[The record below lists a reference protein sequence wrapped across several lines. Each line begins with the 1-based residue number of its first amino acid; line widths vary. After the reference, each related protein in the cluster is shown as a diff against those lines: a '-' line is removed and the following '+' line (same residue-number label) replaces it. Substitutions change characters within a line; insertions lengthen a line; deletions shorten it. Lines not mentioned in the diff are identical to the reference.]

1 MNQNKNIKLTQREIE
16 VLKLIQYGKTNSEI
30 AKEINVSTHTI
41 KANVTQ
47 ILNKLNVRHRVQ
59 AVVKA
64 IRENIIDIWLQILMW

>member
-1 MNQNKNIKLTQREIE
+1 M
-16 VLKLIQYGKTNSEI
+16 LKLIQYGKTNSEI

-64 IRENIIDIWLQILMW
+64 IRENIIDI